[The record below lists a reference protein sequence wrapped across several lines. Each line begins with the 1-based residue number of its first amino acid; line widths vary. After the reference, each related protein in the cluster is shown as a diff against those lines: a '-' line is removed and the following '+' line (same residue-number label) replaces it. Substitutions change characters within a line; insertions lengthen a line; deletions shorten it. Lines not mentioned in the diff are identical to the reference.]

1 MSNTNKQTPEE
12 LVYLKYLDKNPNAI
26 PFVESSVQLLTK
38 VETVGWLFKM
48 VHEGKIKSLS
58 PYLQRILLTKVWKAN
73 NYLKSKSY
81 IRDLWKGL
89 GQTTPFFLVPLE
101 LVLSNIEEV
110 EQQTDDSDV
119 LAQLKEVKDKIE
131 EFKVDGVELINLDGQ
146 TRSKESILPYLTS
159 KYNLSSNEDASV
171 INVFDGNNSYEDIST
186 KTFVEL
192 KPIQKG
198 YFLQIPLIINI
209 LISGSLDDITNS
221 LISINSNEK
230 WTNWQEIYHGTWISV
245 FPKRIHEVYEIEE
258 SGVIKDFFINKIKD
272 AGRYNADVS
281 GWEQWIAEHLFFLK
295 NKYYP
300 TISDLKTAI
309 KKNGPDVPTKA
320 HSKALREYILEVRDN
335 YTSDLMLTH
344 QFISDWCLFRDAI
357 DNGNTKNNPH
367 YAQFSVR
374 KFKVLSTPKLLEWF
388 IRTTETLVTEELP
401 DENGVLQINE
411 KSYTYDGKYIVPKAD
426 SFYSHKRG
434 GYKYASII
442 GRIKT
447 LINELNESFE
457 DLTSEMIIS
466 TTTAMPSK
474 SAVRA
479 ASGYK
484 SNANVLIDPT
494 KKSADKYERGHD
506 KSVKN
511 GGSNNLS
518 NIKPQI
524 KKANRAQSGR
534 NMVGSKKKK

>member
-1 MSNTNKQTPEE
+1 
-12 LVYLKYLDKNPNAI
+12 
-26 PFVESSVQLLTK
+26 
-38 VETVGWLFKM
+38 
-48 VHEGKIKSLS
+48 
-58 PYLQRILLTKVWKAN
+58 LQRILLTKVWKAN

-110 EQQTDDSDV
+110 EQQTTDLDV
-119 LAQLKEVKDKIE
+119 LAQLNEVKDKIE
-131 EFKVDGVELINLDGQ
+131 EFKIDGVELINLDGQ

-159 KYNLSSNEDASV
+159 KYNLSSDEDASV
-171 INVFDGNNSYEDIST
+171 VNVFDGNNAYEDIST
-186 KTFVEL
+186 KTFDEL

-281 GWEQWIAEHLFFLK
+281 GWEQWVAEHLFFLK

-309 KKNGPDVPTKA
+309 KKNGPDVPTKTNA
-320 HSKALREYILEVRDN
+320 KSLREYILEVRDN

-344 QFISDWCLFRDAI
+344 QFLSDWCLFRDAI

-374 KFKVLSTPKLLEWF
+374 KFKILSTPKLLEWF
-388 IRTTETLVTEELP
+388 IKTTESLVAEELP
-401 DENGVLQINE
+401 DENGELQINE

-447 LINELNESFE
+447 IVNELNESFNE
-457 DLTSEMIIS
+457 LESERIIS
-466 TTTAMPSK
+466 TSSMPTTSK
-474 SAVRA
+474 VRA

-494 KKSADKYERGHD
+494 KKSADKYERGHV

-511 GGSNNLS
+511 EGSNDLS

-534 NMVGSKKKK
+534 NMIGAKKKK